1 MCSRRFRPRI
11 ALLSGLVCALDAR
24 SSKKRTSLLRFAK
37 ALVQS
42 GCSCVSHL
50 RRDISIT
57 VTSHL
62 WKFCCVV
69 VDTFI
74 YNQSNKAFRL
84 CPSAAYHVH
93 VPGFQAWWHQNDVV
107 TRAWGWW
114 QGTAPEV
121 KQYIAAFEAEKGA
134 YAQLAHEIRIQQSA
148 FRFNLSYLRR

>member
-1 MCSRRFRPRI
+1 M
-11 ALLSGLVCALDAR
+11 
-24 SSKKRTSLLRFAK
+24 
-37 ALVQS
+37 
-42 GCSCVSHL
+42 
-50 RRDISIT
+50 
-57 VTSHL
+57 
-62 WKFCCVV
+62 

-134 YAQLAHEIRIQQSA
+134 YAQLAHEIRLQQSA
-148 FRFNLSYLRR
+148 FRFNLPYLRR